1 MVVQHDS
8 EILSLV
14 ISDQDELHRSYMP
27 LIIDGGLFIAT
38 QETFALNHE
47 FFFLLRLLNDSERI
61 SFTGKVIWITPSNSE
76 NYREQGVGIQFCND
90 SNGII
95 KKKIEKYLSGY
106 LNCER
111 ATYTM

>member
-47 FFFLLRLLNDSERI
+47 FFFYCGCLMTLNGYLLR
-61 SFTGKVIWITPSNSE
+61 GK
-76 NYREQGVGIQFCND
+76 
-90 SNGII
+90 
-95 KKKIEKYLSGY
+95 
-106 LNCER
+106 
-111 ATYTM
+111 